1 MGFMVWGPAKD
12 AILKGLEAFCLDM
25 VPKDLAPVGTDTFL
39 CLDGHGVPCPYG
51 SSFFLVNNNAPSP

>member
-1 MGFMVWGPAKD
+1 
-12 AILKGLEAFCLDM
+12 M